1 MRTRRALIGCL
12 ILAAVALLAMPTT
25 AAVRGVG
32 CKPAYAD
39 METSLIF
46 EQPTVEVGWVKG
58 LLDGSV
64 YLKYDDLGPPIDPKN
79 DPPNLVFSAKNG
91 ELRLWA
97 DGESTPD
104 KDGWY
109 RLFKIVR
116 YEGTGDFAGATVD
129 LWMYGYFTTGKG
141 GYYEIE
147 GTVCLVPTKRP
158 LRRR

>member
-1 MRTRRALIGCL
+1 MRTHRALVGCL
-12 ILAAVALLAMPTT
+12 ILAALALLAVPTT
-25 AAVRGVG
+25 AAVSGAT

-39 METSLIF
+39 METSVVLDKGI
-46 EQPTVEVGWVKG
+46 EVGWVKG

-64 YLKYDDLGPPIDPKN
+64 YLAYDDMAPPIDPKN

-97 DGESTPD
+97 YGESIAD

-109 RLFKIVR
+109 RTFKIMR
-116 YEGTGDFAGATVD
+116 YEGSGDFAGATVD
-129 LWMYGYFTTGKG
+129 LWMYGYFTTDKG
-141 GYYEIE
+141 GYYELE
-147 GTVCLVPTKRP
+147 GTVCLAPTKRP

>member
-1 MRTRRALIGCL
+1 MRTQHALVGCL
-12 ILAAVALLAMPTT
+12 ILAALALLAVPTT
-25 AAVRGVG
+25 AAVTGAS

-39 METSLIF
+39 METSVVVDEAI
-46 EQPTVEVGWVKG
+46 EVGWVKG

-97 DGESTPD
+97 HGESTPE

-109 RLFKIVR
+109 RLFKIVA
-116 YEGTGDFAGATVD
+116 YEGSGDFAGATVD
-129 LWMYGYFTTGKG
+129 LWMYGYFMTDKG
-141 GYYEIE
+141 GYYELE
-147 GTVCLVPTKRP
+147 GTVCLVPTKLP

>member
-1 MRTRRALIGCL
+1 MRSQRALVGCL
-12 ILAAVALLAMPTT
+12 ILAALALLAVPTT
-25 AAVRGVG
+25 AAVTGG
-32 CKPAYAD
+32 ACKPAYAD
-39 METSLIF
+39 METNLVF
-46 EQPTVEVGWVKG
+46 DQPVEVGWVKG

-64 YLKYDDLGPPIDPKN
+64 YLKYDDLGLPIDPKN

-97 DGESTPD
+97 YGESTPD

-116 YEGTGDFAGATVD
+116 YEGSGDFAGATVD

-141 GYYEIE
+141 GYYELE
-147 GTVCLVPTKRP
+147 GTVCLAPTKRP

>member
-12 ILAAVALLAMPTT
+12 IVAALTLLAVPTV
-25 AAVRGVG
+25 AAVRGAD

-39 METSLIF
+39 METSYVFDRGI
-46 EQPTVEVGWVKG
+46 EVGWVKG
-58 LLDGSV
+58 TLDGAA
-64 YLKYDDLGPPIDPKN
+64 YLTYDDMGPPIDPKN
-79 DPPNLVFSAKNG
+79 DPPNLVFTAKNG

-97 DGESTPD
+97 YGESIAD

-109 RLFKIVR
+109 RTFKIMR
-116 YEGTGDFAGATVD
+116 YEGTGDYAGATVD

-141 GYYEIE
+141 GFYQSE
-147 GTVCLVPTKRP
+147 GSVCTVPTRRP